1 MHLGPPGKGPMDRLY
16 HFVWAH
22 GFDQMHSYSDYKSD
36 VSVFLKTFQIRLKNM
51 CVFQSNF

>member
-36 VSVFLKTFQIRLKNM
+36 ISVFLKTKFAWKFAWKYV
-51 CVFQSNF
+51 CFSV